1 VTPAARLTVV
11 ALAAQ
16 GGLGVAGARM
26 LAFGV
31 WATGMGA
38 VLGGLALVTGALLAP
53 MTAHACCD
61 MLAFQYPGSAARRR
75 AAQGVSR

>member
-1 VTPAARLTVV
+1 
-11 ALAAQ
+11 
-16 GGLGVAGARM
+16 M

-61 MLAFQYPGSAARRR
+61 MLAFQDPGSAARRR
-75 AAQGVSR
+75 AAQGV